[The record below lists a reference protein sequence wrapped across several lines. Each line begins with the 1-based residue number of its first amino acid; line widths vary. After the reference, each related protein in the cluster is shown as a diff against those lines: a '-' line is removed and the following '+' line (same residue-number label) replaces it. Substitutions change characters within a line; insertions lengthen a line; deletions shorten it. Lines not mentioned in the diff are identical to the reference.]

1 RRRARREFCPR
12 RAQYSRYRRPAGTRN
27 QCLRHPAPSGS
38 GPDQVGARSIGGAPQ
53 MSTSD
58 PRHYDLILS
67 PVITEKATIASERN
81 QVMFKVAKH
90 ATKPQIKEA
99 VEKLFDV
106 KVKSVNTHVRKGKIK
121 AFKGTVGE
129 QSEVKR
135 AIVTLEE
142 GHRIDVTT
150 GL

>member
-1 RRRARREFCPR
+1 M
-12 RAQYSRYRRPAGTRN
+12 TTN
-27 QCLRHPAPSGS
+27 
-38 GPDQVGARSIGGAPQ
+38 
-53 MSTSD
+53 D
-58 PRHYDLILS
+58 PRHYDVIVS
-67 PVITEKATIASERN
+67 PVITEKATLASELN
-81 QVMFKVAKH
+81 QVIFRVAPH

-106 KVKSVNTHVRKGKIK
+106 KVKRVNTLIRKGKIRN
-121 AFKGTVGE
+121 FRGMRG
-129 QSEVKR
+129 QLSDVKK

>member
-1 RRRARREFCPR
+1 M
-12 RAQYSRYRRPAGTRN
+12 T
-27 QCLRHPAPSGS
+27 
-38 GPDQVGARSIGGAPQ
+38 
-53 MSTSD
+53 TTD

-67 PVITEKATIASERN
+67 PVITEKATMGSEHN
-81 QVMFKVAKH
+81 QVMFKVARN

-135 AIVTLEE
+135 AVVTLEE

>member
-1 RRRARREFCPR
+1 M
-12 RAQYSRYRRPAGTRN
+12 T
-27 QCLRHPAPSGS
+27 
-38 GPDQVGARSIGGAPQ
+38 
-53 MSTSD
+53 TTD
-58 PRHYDLILS
+58 PRHYDFILS
-67 PVITEKATIASERN
+67 PIITEKATNLSERN
-81 QVMFKVAKH
+81 QVLFRVARH

-106 KVKSVNTHVRKGKIK
+106 KVKNVNTLIRKGKVK
-121 AFKGTVGE
+121 AFRGSVGE
-129 QSEVKR
+129 QSDVKK

>member
-1 RRRARREFCPR
+1 MK
-12 RAQYSRYRRPAGTRN
+12 T
-27 QCLRHPAPSGS
+27 
-38 GPDQVGARSIGGAPQ
+38 I
-53 MSTSD
+53 D
-58 PRHYDLILS
+58 PRHYDVIVS
-67 PVITEKATIASERN
+67 PVVTEKATMASEHN
-81 QVMFKVAKH
+81 KVVFKVDGR

-106 KVKSVNTHVRKGKIK
+106 KVKSVNTLVRKGKSK
-121 AFKGTVGE
+121 AFRGTFGT
-129 QSEVKR
+129 QSDSKR